1 MLIGIYGSLF
11 RHLRQ
16 LVDTSM
22 KTLFLGMLLFVA
34 VRGLTD
40 TEVFDLSL
48 PMWTIVMIG
57 CLIEQARG
65 SSATFA

>member
-1 MLIGIYGSLF
+1 
-11 RHLRQ
+11 
-16 LVDTSM
+16 
-22 KTLFLGMLLFVA
+22 MLLFVV
-34 VRGLTD
+34 VRGLAD

-65 SSATFA
+65 SNEVFA